1 MLKIK
6 LFTTALIPLSFL
18 LFPVLVL
25 AAGNCTGYA
34 WGENVGWINFN
45 PSQGPGV
52 TVTDSAVTGYAWGEN
67 VGWINLNPTYGGV
80 TNDGNGNL
88 SGYAWGEN
96 IGWINFN
103 PSGTQ
108 VIIDGSTGNF
118 SGYAW
123 GENVGWIS
131 FSCTNCNVNTSWRK
145 AVVGGFGPIFPP
157 VSTTGQGNVYESLG
171 GEVRKT
177 FESGQLAKVV
187 FPSYSIKGTVVV
199 KIEPKDK
206 TEVIK
211 TNPLPKNTQIV
222 GDLLADFTALS
233 GGKELEKFEKE
244 ALITFTYSDKQ
255 IKEAGVD
262 EKTLKIYCWDKSTG
276 IWKPLESEVNTL
288 TNTVTAYT
296 IHFNL
301 FALMGGVKEKPITE
315 MTIEELKAKIAEI
328 LEKINQLKAQLQQ
341 LLEKEVAE
349 IPADYRF
356 TVDLKYGQKSDDVRY
371 LQIFL
376 KAQGPE
382 IYPEGIISGWFGPL
396 TKKAVIR
403 FQEKY
408 ASDILT
414 PWGLTKGTGF
424 VGKTTQAKINEI
436 LGR

>member
-1 MLKIK
+1 M
-6 LFTTALIPLSFL
+6 
-18 LFPVLVL
+18 
-25 AAGNCTGYA
+25 
-34 WGENVGWINFN
+34 
-45 PSQGPGV
+45 
-52 TVTDSAVTGYAWGEN
+52 
-67 VGWINLNPTYGGV
+67 
-80 TNDGNGNL
+80 
-88 SGYAWGEN
+88 
-96 IGWINFN
+96 
-103 PSGTQ
+103 
-108 VIIDGSTGNF
+108 
-118 SGYAW
+118 
-123 GENVGWIS
+123 
-131 FSCTNCNVNTSWRK
+131 
-145 AVVGGFGPIFPP
+145 
-157 VSTTGQGNVYESLG
+157 G
-171 GEVRKT
+171 GEIRKT

-206 TEVIK
+206 VEVIK
-211 TNPLPKNTQIV
+211 TNPLPQNTQII
-222 GDLLADFTALS
+222 GDLVADFTALS
-233 GGKELEKFEKE
+233 GDKELEKFEKE

-255 IKEAGVD
+255 IKEARVD
-262 EKTLKIYCWDKSTG
+262 EKTLKIYWWDKSTG
-276 IWKPLESEVNTL
+276 IWKPLESKVNTL

-315 MTIEELKAKIAEI
+315 MT

-349 IPADYRF
+349 ILADYKF
-356 TVDLKYGQKSDDVRY
+356 TVDLKYSQKSDDVRY

-424 VGKTTQAKINEI
+424 VGKTTRAKINEI

>member
-1 MLKIK
+1 
-6 LFTTALIPLSFL
+6 
-18 LFPVLVL
+18 
-25 AAGNCTGYA
+25 
-34 WGENVGWINFN
+34 VGW
-45 PSQGPGV
+45 V
-52 TVTDSAVTGYAWGEN
+52 
-67 VGWINLNPTYGGV
+67 
-80 TNDGNGNL
+80 
-88 SGYAWGEN
+88 
-96 IGWINFN
+96 
-103 PSGTQ
+103 
-108 VIIDGSTGNF
+108 
-118 SGYAW
+118 
-123 GENVGWIS
+123 S

-145 AVVGGFGPIFPP
+145 TVAGGAGPILLLPP
-157 VSTTGQGNVYESLG
+157 VSTTGQGNVCENLG

-177 FESGQLAKVV
+177 SESGQLAKVV

-206 TEVIK
+206 VEVIK
-211 TNPLPKNTQIV
+211 TNPLPQNTQII
-222 GDLLADFTALS
+222 GDLVADFTALS
-233 GGKELEKFEKE
+233 GDKELEKFEKE

-255 IKEAGVD
+255 IKEARVD
-262 EKTLKIYCWDKSTG
+262 EKTLKIYWLDKSTG
-276 IWKPLESEVNTL
+276 IWKPLESKVNTL

-315 MTIEELKAKIAEI
+315 MT

-341 LLEKEVAE
+341 LLEKEVSE
-349 IPADYRF
+349 IPADYKF
-356 TVDLKYGQKSDDVRY
+356 TVDLKYSQKSDDVRY

-424 VGKTTQAKINEI
+424 VGKTTRAKINEI

>member
-1 MLKIK
+1 MLKNKFFISI
-6 LFTTALIPLSFL
+6 LIAFG
-18 LFPVLVL
+18 FLVL
-25 AAGNCTGYA
+25 PALVLAGNCTGYA
-34 WGENVGWINFN
+34 WGENIGWINFN
-45 PSQGPGV
+45 PSQGEGV

-67 VGWINLNPTYGGV
+67 VGWINLSPTYGGV
-80 TNDGNGNL
+80 TNDGSGNL

-96 IGWINFN
+96 VGWINFN
-103 PSGTQ
+103 PTGSQ

-123 GENVGWIS
+123 GENVGWVN
-131 FSCTNCNVNTSWRK
+131 FGCTYCNLNTSWRK
-145 AVVGGFGPIFPP
+145 AVPGVIPILPP
-157 VSTTGQGNVYESLG
+157 VSTTGQGNVYEGMG
-171 GEVRKT
+171 GEIRKT

-206 TEVIK
+206 VEVIK
-211 TNPLPKNTQIV
+211 TNPLPQNTQII
-222 GDLLADFTALS
+222 GDLVADFTALS
-233 GGKELEKFEKE
+233 GDKELEKFE
-244 ALITFTYSDKQ
+244 AVVPITFTCSDKQ

-262 EKTLKIYCWDKSTG
+262 EKTLKIYWWDKSTG
-276 IWKPLESEVNTL
+276 IWKPLESKVNTL

-296 IHFNL
+296 IHFTL
-301 FALMGGVKEKPITE
+301 FALMGGVKEKPIVE
-315 MTIEELKAKIAEI
+315 MTIEEVKAKIAEI

-382 IYPEGIISGWFGPL
+382 IYPEGIVSGWFGPL

-424 VGKTTQAKINEI
+424 VGKTTRAKINEI